1 MFADIEN
8 NVKSFGLFL
17 YVLLEL
23 IQGLTE
29 SNGCAVVGC
38 GHEQWL
44 IADAIL
50 ALTLPSVKAQYDKSC
65 LSVVISPAYVAPQ
78 IE

>member
-1 MFADIEN
+1 MFADVKD

-17 YVLLEL
+17 YIVLEL

-44 IADAIL
+44 IADAII
-50 ALTLPSVKAQYDKSC
+50 ALTLTSVKAQYDKSC
-65 LSVVISPAYVAPQ
+65 LSVVIRPAYVAPQ